1 MLAINVCIAIFL
13 LFQTT
18 VGIVANFFLLFLYIL
33 NCLPGHKLR
42 PLNLILTQLIL
53 ANLTILVSIGSP
65 EILQA
70 FKISNF
76 LDDVGCK
83 MTFFLYRTAQGLSI
97 CFTCLLCSFQAITIS
112 PSDSTLS
119 ALKAR
124 IPEFISTSCLFC
136 WIFNILIEIPVPI
149 FVRGPRNTIN
159 NTYKSNAIYCSIG
172 TIVDVYFVMTT
183 LRNLLCVG
191 LMFWTSGYMVLLL
204 HRHHQQVQNIRSI
217 NLSYRTLP
225 EVKATQTI
233 LLLMGT
239 FVCFYLLHSITL
251 ISLTYL
257 GPNRHWL
264 TISAILSLCFPTLSP
279 FVLLPQAPKHS
290 CIL

>member
-1 MLAINVCIAIFL
+1 MLTINAYFGIFL

-18 VGIVANFFLLFLYIL
+18 IGILANLLLLSLYIL
-33 NCLPGHKLR
+33 NFLPGHKLR
-42 PLNLILTQLIL
+42 PLNLIVIQLIL
-53 ANLTILVSIGSP
+53 ANITVLVSIGSP

-70 FKISNF
+70 LEINNF

-83 MTFFLYRTAQGLSI
+83 MTFFFYRIAQGLSI

-149 FVRGPRNTIN
+149 FVRGPRSTPN
-159 NTYKSNAIYCSIG
+159 NTYKSNIIYCSIG
-172 TIVDVYFVMTT
+172 MFIDIYFVMTT

-191 LMFWTSGYMVLLL
+191 LMFCTSGYMVLLL
-204 HRHHQQVQNIRSI
+204 HKHHQQVRNIHST
-217 NLSYRTLP
+217 SFSHKTPP
-225 EVKATQTI
+225 EIRATQTI

-257 GPNRHWL
+257 GHNQHWL

-279 FVLLPQAPKHS
+279 FVLLLRAPKHS
-290 CIL
+290 CII